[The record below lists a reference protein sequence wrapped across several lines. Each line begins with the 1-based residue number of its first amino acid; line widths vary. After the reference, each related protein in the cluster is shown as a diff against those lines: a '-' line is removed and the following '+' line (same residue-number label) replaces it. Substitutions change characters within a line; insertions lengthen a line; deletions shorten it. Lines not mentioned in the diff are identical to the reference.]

1 MKFEDKNAK
10 TKRTRHIQLYKDF
23 QNFKHTDMM
32 QFCCLRKNK
41 VNSTTFDLLNFV
53 LFGWSSLEK
62 LINIRIVKQVIF
74 IYKGI

>member
-32 QFCCLRKNK
+32 HFCCLRKNK

-53 LFGWSSLEK
+53 LFG
-62 LINIRIVKQVIF
+62 
-74 IYKGI
+74 